1 MNEQGCRNGDS
12 CFFSHDYTPCFA
24 MTAASSLCLQEDAST
39 LAYSL
44 LELLPSRIN
53 DYVLILNDK
62 DLCFSSNL
70 SQWYDPHKIVAT
82 THRPYSES
90 ELSSSGIKILWNI
103 ALPWQSI
110 LKAQEFPISWRQVK
124 CVLWFADIKDDATGE
139 HNLLQN
145 FFHYL
150 AVRML
155 ADALYDMH
163 VIITINNMKFALLQ
177 PASTPCC
184 RTCDATFRAP
194 FLLQAEAETP
204 ISSSAAILIVGFLLF
219 ARTHRQTPRPPPWL
233 PLPLVRLGF
242 FLL

>member
-53 DYVLILNDK
+53 DYVLILNEK

-110 LKAQEFPISWRQVK
+110 LKAQELPISWRQVK

-177 PASTPCC
+177 MQSC
-184 RTCDATFRAP
+184 
-194 FLLQAEAETP
+194 
-204 ISSSAAILIVGFLLF
+204 SSSSSEH
-219 ARTHRQTPRPPPWL
+219 T
-233 PLPLVRLGF
+233 VRLESE
-242 FLL
+242 

>member
-12 CFFSHDYTPCFA
+12 CFFLHDYTPCFA

-44 LELLPSRIN
+44 LELLPFRTN

-62 DLCFSSNL
+62 DLFFSCNL

-82 THRPYSES
+82 THHPYSES
-90 ELSSSGIKILWNI
+90 ELSSYGIKILWNI
-103 ALPWQSI
+103 AQPWQSI
-110 LKAQEFPISWRQVK
+110 LKTEEFPISWGRVK
-124 CVLWFADIKDDATGE
+124 CVLWFADIKDDATAE

-163 VIITINNMKFALLQ
+163 VIITINNMKFAQLQ
-177 PASTPCC
+177 
-184 RTCDATFRAP
+184 
-194 FLLQAEAETP
+194 
-204 ISSSAAILIVGFLLF
+204 V
-219 ARTHRQTPRPPPWL
+219 
-233 PLPLVRLGF
+233 
-242 FLL
+242 